1 LADDTDSAH
10 SVVREKQKP
19 AGAGFEQIPEG
30 ILLDSCFSSILD
42 CLQILQAVCGPCF
55 IKTFKY
61 SVLKLLFNVTP
72 DVQCKGF

>member
-30 ILLDSCFSSILD
+30 ILLDSCFSSILVV
-42 CLQILQAVCGPCF
+42 CKYYKQFVGHVLQMHLNTVG
-55 IKTFKY
+55 
-61 SVLKLLFNVTP
+61 
-72 DVQCKGF
+72 